1 VLGDKE
7 MPSKTTQAMSG
18 LRIQCRPILLAG
30 KWDNMRMQSPE
41 KLEGKDE
48 NLPGVRSNVKP
59 PLTAYLKVDYE

>member
-7 MPSKTTQAMSG
+7 MPSQTTQAMSG

-41 KLEGKDE
+41 KLEGKNE
-48 NLPGVRSNVKP
+48 NLPGV
-59 PLTAYLKVDYE
+59 